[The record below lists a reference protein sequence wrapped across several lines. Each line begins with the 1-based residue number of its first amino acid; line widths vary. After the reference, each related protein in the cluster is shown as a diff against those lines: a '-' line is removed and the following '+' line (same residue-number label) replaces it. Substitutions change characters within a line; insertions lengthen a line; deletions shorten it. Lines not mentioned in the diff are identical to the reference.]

1 MNNNF
6 EDRIDDYLLHRM
18 NEEEEKAFLNEV
30 EHDDEK
36 KELLE
41 FTRNVKDSI
50 CSREEKLKA
59 MEDMRQQYERRI
71 ASEMACDSE
80 QPSKGRWWFWLSGI
94 AAVLVI
100 GFFAFKPMLMQDS
113 TLQKYDGAIKL
124 LHRGNHMQPVHESGK
139 YNNHS
144 AKNKRKKGVKKSY
157 KDSTRVKK
165 SRKSDGKE

>member
-80 QPSKGRWWFWLSGI
+80 QPSKGR
-94 AAVLVI
+94 
-100 GFFAFKPMLMQDS
+100 D
-113 TLQKYDGAIKL
+113 
-124 LHRGNHMQPVHESGK
+124 
-139 YNNHS
+139 
-144 AKNKRKKGVKKSY
+144 
-157 KDSTRVKK
+157 
-165 SRKSDGKE
+165 RKSVV